1 MAASECQ
8 QILTIKCNSYLALRF
23 LYWKW
28 KWKSLSRVWLFGTPW
43 TTVRGILQAR
53 ILEWVAFPFSRVSS
67 WPRDRTQVSPIA
79 GRFFTNWPIREAICH
94 LINQGEKKK
103 KAQGIHFYCSIAANL
118 KEIEINH
125 FYVFLL
131 DSFTGLV
138 NILTDI
144 IWRFTGDFMA
154 PDLVCRVVRY
164 LQVCSSFQIWWD
176 KLIPKLPLGFFI
188 RKIV

>member
-1 MAASECQ
+1 MKVKVTQSCLTLWDTMDYSPWNSPGQ
-8 QILTIKCNSYLALRF
+8 NTGVGSLSLLQGIFLTQGSNPGLPHCRQILYQLSYQGSHLPPN
-23 LYWKW
+23 
-28 KWKSLSRVWLFGTPW
+28 KSG
-43 TTVRGILQAR
+43 GK
-53 ILEWVAFPFSRVSS
+53 
-67 WPRDRTQVSPIA
+67 
-79 GRFFTNWPIREAICH
+79 
-94 LINQGEKKK
+94 KKK

-164 LQVCSSFQIWWD
+164 LQVCSSFQI
-176 KLIPKLPLGFFI
+176 
-188 RKIV
+188 